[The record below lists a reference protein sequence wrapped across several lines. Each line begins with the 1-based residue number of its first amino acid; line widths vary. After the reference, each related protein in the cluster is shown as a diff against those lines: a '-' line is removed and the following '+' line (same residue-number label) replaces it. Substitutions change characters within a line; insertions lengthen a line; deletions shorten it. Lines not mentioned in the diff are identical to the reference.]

1 MAKFVV
7 LAVCL
12 MSVFVATQGLDCFEC
27 KEATVNGKDTTDSV
41 DCKDN
46 KAETCANGE
55 ECMAASYEASYE
67 VGTDSI
73 KVKTTEKVERLRG
86 CYAKD
91 YTCDKYEAD
100 LKTLNSAWGKLE
112 IKSCNMKTCDTDKCN
127 GAGSTLIASTLLALP
142 LLLAIVY

>member
-1 MAKFVV
+1 MPEGQKITV
-7 LAVCL
+7 LRTGPHL
-12 MSVFVATQGLDCFEC
+12 NNM
-27 KEATVNGKDTTDSV
+27 NI
-41 DCKDN
+41 N
-46 KAETCANGE
+46 KQN
-55 ECMAASYEASYE
+55 
-67 VGTDSI
+67 I
-73 KVKTTEKVERLRG
+73 FQTTEKVERLRG